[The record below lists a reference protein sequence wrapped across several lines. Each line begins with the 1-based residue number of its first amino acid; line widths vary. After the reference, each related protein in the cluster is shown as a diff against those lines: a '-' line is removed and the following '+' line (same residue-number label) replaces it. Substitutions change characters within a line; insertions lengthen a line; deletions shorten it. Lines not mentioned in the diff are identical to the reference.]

1 MQTQEHQHEPVTSAT
16 GEGEPIVSF
25 PAPHPLAH
33 DATKEQK
40 EEHEKALALHNA
52 MKQTITVK
60 EDKDVKVLKPIAA
73 VFRNGIAAPLYE
85 TDIARVK
92 AGSDKAGLTYP
103 SIHLQWAK
111 DHTSEFLQ
119 WLGNATSIRWCVSK
133 LKGVAQALM
142 EEACDDLRGPDGK
155 IIYYQSKGKNTDDAK
170 PDYQTFNP
178 KAFLDLMEDLSPR
191 SETLA
196 EINAAIMDI
205 VNQMSELEVME
216 YIAKYGSEE
225 GPKLYSEAMKKLK
238 HDAQSY
244 KSAKEKKKRHKTT
257 LVDGAEETAGET
269 VNA

>member
-1 MQTQEHQHEPVTSAT
+1 MQTPENTQVTDKT

-73 VFRNGIAAPLYE
+73 VYRNGIAAPLYE

-119 WLGNATSIRWCVSK
+119 WLGNAVSIRWCVSK
-133 LKGVAQALM
+133 LKGVAQNLM

-155 IIYYQSKGKNTDDAK
+155 IQYYMIKGKPSDDAK
-170 PDYQTFNP
+170 PDYSTFSAT
-178 KAFLDLMEDLSPR
+178 AFLELMEDLSPR

-205 VNQMSELEVME
+205 VNQMSELEVMD
-216 YIAKYGSEE
+216 YIAKYGPTE
-225 GPKLYSEAMKKLK
+225 GPQLYSTAMLKLK

-257 LVDGAEETAGET
+257 LVEGAEDTQGEV